1 MHNRI
6 PTPGR
11 FCPVKLFKKKTN
23 LVDTL
28 EYFLRNGSLRFT
40 GLTAPDFLSFVRF
53 IGLRAPDLISFVRF
67 TGLRS

>member
-11 FCPVKLFKKKTN
+11 FFPVKLFKKNN

-53 IGLRAPDLISFVRF
+53 IGLRAPDF